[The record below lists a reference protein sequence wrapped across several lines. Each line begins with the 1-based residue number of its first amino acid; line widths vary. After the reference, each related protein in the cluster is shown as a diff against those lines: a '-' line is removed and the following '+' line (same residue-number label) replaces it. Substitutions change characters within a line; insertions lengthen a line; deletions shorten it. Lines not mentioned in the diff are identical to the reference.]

1 MVGVTMINHELRQE
15 LTTCIVN
22 AVHPVRI
29 ILFGSY
35 AYGEVDEGSDLDLV
49 VVEEKM
55 KSRMEEMRKVRKA
68 LVNIPIPKD
77 IIVCDEEYFE
87 THSTQDWVNT
97 ALYDARKK
105 GIVLYEKGRD

>member
-1 MVGVTMINHELRQE
+1 MISDELRTQ

-22 AVHPVRI
+22 AVHPRRI

-35 AYGEVDEGSDLDLV
+35 AYGTADEGSDLDLV
-49 VVEEKM
+49 VIE
-55 KSRMEEMRKVRKA
+55 EEMTSRIEETRKVRNA
-68 LVNIPIPKD
+68 LVNIPLPKD
-77 IIVCDEEYFE
+77 IIVCDEEYFNS
-87 THSTQDWVNT
+87 HSNADWVNT